1 MAHGRTASGEQH
13 GAVSTMTLLHPFR
26 HRRHDVDELAELRPQ
41 MVARAKKV
49 KTVRELA
56 VLIDDVIDALDY
68 RRLVAVAPGD
78 TGPCSATGPVRDQ
91 EWSSSG
97 WSCRD
102 HGEGLSVADA
112 KKVTRQHLRCP
123 GDDPQICRIKYAA
136 MQVLIREGVL
146 VPAAQRTIAATPV

>member
-1 MAHGRTASGEQH
+1 MAHGRTASGDKH

-26 HRRHDVDELAELRPQ
+26 RRHDVDELAELRPQ

-56 VLIDDVIDALDY
+56 ALIDDVIDAMDH
-68 RRLVAVAPGD
+68 RRLAAAPAD
-78 TGPCSATGPVRDQ
+78 TGPFSATGPVRDQ

-102 HGEGLSVADA
+102 HGEDLSVADA

-146 VPAAQRTIAATPV
+146 VPAAQRTIAATLV